1 MSKAKKKNFSLRSIL
16 KIKKSEQNKFFL
28 LLFAI
33 TVLIVAVAICLS
45 VFIKNYAG
53 IVHLSTTMEGSNVVD
68 RRKDITYELAP
79 MCYIVDMDKKEVY
92 AKYKDVKFYKV
103 LGIDPKVMIATETE
117 GVIDIYCSTEY
128 ELPSFEEFKAD
139 KALICAV
146 EKISYAVGALTVEQA
161 KTAADLLLNGEK
173 CEYPGRIDNDSVLH
187 IYFGSDEHKNIY
199 YSVRYFEDSN
209 GNRYLYDRERSVCV
223 KMGDTLKDVL
233 SKE

>member
-1 MSKAKKKNFSLRSIL
+1 MSKAKKKNFSLRSLL

-28 LLFAI
+28 LMFAI

-68 RRKDITYELAP
+68 RRKNITYELAP
-79 MCYIVDMDKKEVY
+79 MCYIVDMDKTEVY

-161 KTAADLLLNGEK
+161 KIASDLLLNGEK
-173 CEYPGRIDNDSVLH
+173 CEYPGNIDNDSVQH
-187 IYFGSDEHKNIY
+187 IYFGSDAHEYLY
-199 YSVRYFEDSN
+199 YSVRYFEDN
-209 GNRYLYDRERSVCV
+209 KGNRYLYDRERSVCV
-223 KMGDTLKDVL
+223 KMGDALKDVL